1 MGLVRR
7 KKVRGP
13 YDKIVK
19 HALELFRQELAPLQS
34 GQQALMAQN
43 EKITEYVRQIW
54 NSSVQRP
61 EEKAQG

>member
-1 MGLVRR
+1 MAIYRR
-7 KKVRGP
+7 KKARGP
-13 YDKIVK
+13 YDKLVK

-34 GQQALMAQN
+34 SQQEIKSQN

-54 NSSVQRP
+54 NSSQRE